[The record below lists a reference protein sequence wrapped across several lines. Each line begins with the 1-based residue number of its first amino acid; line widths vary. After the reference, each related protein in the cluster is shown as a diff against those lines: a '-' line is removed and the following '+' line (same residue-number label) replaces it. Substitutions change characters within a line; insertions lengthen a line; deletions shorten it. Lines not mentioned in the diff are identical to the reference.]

1 RTVERKLHWSER
13 PDLQFRIQI
22 GDSLTLSSFRN
33 QTQTQYRMKSTSVR
47 KMGERVKA
55 LILISTRMST
65 AIHTAIRVL
74 ETVAAKYSRTE
85 AFKPERQLIGATARL
100 TPFNSSLTLT
110 KLRLFQSREHS
121 CLFGSGLVSMMGFAR
136 RKIFTEGA

>member
-1 RTVERKLHWSER
+1 MYVDSTVLDYYHRTVERKLHWSER

-47 KMGERVKA
+47 KMAERVKA
-55 LILISTRMST
+55 LILISTRLST

-74 ETVAAKYSRTE
+74 ETVAAK
-85 AFKPERQLIGATARL
+85 
-100 TPFNSSLTLT
+100 
-110 KLRLFQSREHS
+110 
-121 CLFGSGLVSMMGFAR
+121 
-136 RKIFTEGA
+136 